1 MLSKN
6 TLALAAGIAA
16 ALSLSLLTGCDSSR
30 GSATATNASASV
42 PNVQI
47 VHLKRGEIVRS
58 ITLLGQVRSYQE
70 ATLYAKVPGYLKTIT
85 VDRGDWVKADSLLAE
100 IEVPE
105 LLAEMERYKAELSR
119 SEAELERAGAEAHF
133 AEIEQRRVGKAQEK
147 APDLVMPL
155 TVDKA
160 QSQFE
165 AAKAQQRM
173 ARSNREVAKAS
184 LERIETLLGFAKISA
199 PFAGIV
205 TKRWA
210 DPGAFIPAAT
220 SSSAA
225 RNAALITLADFSR
238 VRVEVAVTESEVTRI
253 RKDLPVQVRAD
264 GLPGRTF
271 EGKIT
276 RFAYGLDEMTKTMAA
291 EIEIANPDLAL
302 RPGMMASARL
312 AIERK
317 PDALLLP
324 AEALVTEK
332 NKSAVFAYRDGK
344 AVRIPVK
351 LGFDDGISVE
361 VVEGLQ
367 PTDAVIM
374 AGKQS
379 VSDGQ
384 PVKATEA
391 K

>member
-1 MLSKN
+1 MTALEIK
-6 TLALAAGIAA
+6 TLPIISLLLACAIVG
-16 ALSLSLLTGCDSSR
+16 LLTGCGRS
-30 GSATATNASASV
+30 GASATSKTTAGPA

-47 VHLKRGEIVRS
+47 VQLKRGDIVRT
-58 ITLLGQVRSYQE
+58 ITLPGQVRAYQE
-70 ATLYAKVPGYLKTIT
+70 ATLYAKVAGYLKTIA
-85 VDRGDWVKADSLLAE
+85 VDRGDSVRAGDSIAE
-100 IEVPE
+100 IEAPE
-105 LLAEMERYKAELSR
+105 LLADEKKLKAEV
-119 SEAELERAGAEAHF
+119 ELAR
-133 AEIEQRRVGKAQEK
+133 IEFQRVADAQKK
-147 APDLVMPL
+147 APDLVIPQS
-155 TVDKA
+155 VDT
-160 QSQFE
+160 
-165 AAKAQQRM
+165 
-173 ARSNREVAKAS
+173 ARGKFEVAKS
-184 LERIETLLGFAKISA
+184 GLDRIETLLGFAKISA

-238 VRVEVAVTESEVTRI
+238 VRVEVAVTESEVARV
-253 RKDLPVQVRAD
+253 RKDLPVQLRAD

-276 RFAYGLDEMTKTMAA
+276 RFAYGLDEMTQTMAT
-291 EIEIANPDLAL
+291 EIEISNADLAL
-302 RPGMMASARL
+302 RPGMMATARL

-317 PDALLLP
+317 PDALVLP

-332 NKSAVFAYRDGK
+332 NKSVVFAYRDGK
-344 AVRIPVK
+344 AVRVPVK
-351 LGFDDGISVE
+351 LGFDDGVSVE

-367 PTDAVIM
+367 PTDAVIV

-384 PVKATEA
+384 AVKATDA

>member
-1 MLSKN
+1 MRFKTKS
-6 TLALAAGIAA
+6 TIAA
-16 ALSLSLLTGCDSSR
+16 MMISTVLSLSLLSGCDRSKGSTTAAKSS
-30 GSATATNASASV
+30 APV
-42 PNVQI
+42 PNVQ
-47 VHLKRGEIVRS
+47 VAHLKRGEIVRT
-58 ITLLGQVRSYQE
+58 ITLPGQVRAYSE
-70 ATLYAKVPGYLKTIT
+70 ATLYAKVAGYLKSIA
-85 VDRGDWVKADSLLAE
+85 VDRGDSVRAGDGIAE
-100 IEVPE
+100 IEAPE
-105 LLAEMERYKAELSR
+105 LLADVTKLKAEVELAKIELKR
-119 SEAELERAGAEAHF
+119 VTEAQKE
-133 AEIEQRRVGKAQEK
+133 
-147 APDLVMPL
+147 APDLVIPQ
-155 TVDKA
+155 TVDT
-160 QSQFE
+160 
-165 AAKAQQRM
+165 
-173 ARSNREVAKAS
+173 ARGKFEVAKAS

-238 VRVEVAVTESEVTRI
+238 VRVEVAVTESEVARI

-271 EGKIT
+271 EGTIT
-276 RFAYGLDEMTKTMAA
+276 RFAYGLDEMTKTMAT
-291 EIEIANPDLAL
+291 EIEIPSPDLAL
-302 RPGMMASARL
+302 RPGMMASVRL

-324 AEALVTEK
+324 AEALITEK
-332 NKSAVFAYRDGK
+332 NKSLVFVYRDGK
-344 AVRIPVK
+344 AVRVPVK
-351 LGFDDGISVE
+351 LGFDDGVSVE
-361 VVEGLQ
+361 IVEGLQ
-367 PTDAVIM
+367 PTDAVIL

-384 PVKATEA
+384 VVNATDT

>member
-1 MLSKN
+1 V
-6 TLALAAGIAA
+6 
-16 ALSLSLLTGCDSSR
+16 LSLPLLIGCDRFS
-30 GSATATNASASV
+30 GSTSGANSSASV

-47 VHLKRGEIVRS
+47 VHPKRGEIVRS
-58 ITLLGQVRSYQE
+58 ITLPGQVRAYQE
-70 ATLYAKVPGYLKTIT
+70 ATLYAKVAGYLKTIS
-85 VDRGDWVKADSLLAE
+85 VDRGDSLRAGDFIAE
-100 IEVPE
+100 LEAPE
-105 LLAEMERYKAELSR
+105 LLADETKLQAEV
-119 SEAELERAGAEAHF
+119 ELAR
-133 AEIEQRRVGKAQEK
+133 IELQRVADAQKK
-147 APDLVMPL
+147 APDLVIPQA
-155 TVDKA
+155 VDTARAKFEVTKA
-160 QSQFE
+160 NL
-165 AAKAQQRM
+165 K
-173 ARSNREVAKAS
+173 
-184 LERIETLLGFAKISA
+184 RIETLLGFAKISA

-210 DPGAFIPAAT
+210 DPGAFIPAST

-238 VRVEVAVTESEVTRI
+238 VRVEVAVTESEVARI
-253 RKDLPVQVRAD
+253 RKDLSVQVRVD

-276 RFAYGLDEMTKTMAA
+276 RFAYVLDEMTKTMAT

-302 RPGMMASARL
+302 RPGLMACVRL

-324 AEALVTEK
+324 AEALITEK
-332 NKSAVFAYRDGK
+332 NKSIVFVYRDGK
-344 AVRIPVK
+344 AVRITVK

-374 AGKQS
+374 AGKLS

-384 PVKATEA
+384 MVNATEA

>member
-1 MLSKN
+1 MLVKIKSAI
-6 TLALAAGIAA
+6 TAAVVAAVLA
-16 ALSLSLLTGCDSSR
+16 SLLTGCDRSN
-30 GSATATNASASV
+30 GSTPATNSSAPI

-47 VHLKRGEIVRS
+47 VHLKRGDIVRT
-58 ITLLGQVRSYQE
+58 ITLPGQVRAYQE
-70 ATLYAKVPGYLKTIT
+70 ATLYAKVAGYLKTIA
-85 VDRGDWVKADSLLAE
+85 VDRGDGVRAGDSIAE
-100 IEVPE
+100 IEAPE
-105 LLAEMERYKAELSR
+105 MLADQTKLKA
-119 SEAELERAGAEAHF
+119 EAELAR
-133 AEIEQRRVGKAQEK
+133 IELQRVADAQKK
-147 APDLVMPL
+147 APDLVIPQ
-155 TVDKA
+155 TVDT
-160 QSQFE
+160 
-165 AAKAQQRM
+165 
-173 ARSNREVAKAS
+173 ARGKFEVAKAS

-238 VRVEVAVTESEVTRI
+238 VRVEVAVTELEVARI

-276 RFAYGLDEMTKTMAA
+276 RFAYGLDEMTKTMAT

-302 RPGMMASARL
+302 RPGMMASVRL

-324 AEALVTEK
+324 AEALITEK
-332 NKSAVFAYRDGK
+332 NKNVVFAYRDGK
-344 AVRIPVK
+344 AVRVPVK
-351 LGFDDGISVE
+351 LGFDDGVAVE

-367 PTDAVIM
+367 PSDAVIM

-384 PVKATEA
+384 TVNATDA